1 MWAGLKKAFQPPTH
15 MALLKKK
22 NTEYQIENK
31 KKSAFFDELR
41 VSCTDKKKKGK
52 VFIAWY
58 FLWLFCMHQ
67 FFASYNSVDTQFFKI
82 FH

>member
-15 MALLKKK
+15 MALLKK

-41 VSCTDKKKKGK
+41 VSRTDKKKKGK
-52 VFIAWY
+52 VFIA
-58 FLWLFCMHQ
+58 
-67 FFASYNSVDTQFFKI
+67 
-82 FH
+82 

>member
-41 VSCTDKKKKGK
+41 VSCTDKKKKK
-52 VFIAWY
+52 ESFYCIIFFVVVLHAPIY
-58 FLWLFCMHQ
+58 CFL
-67 FFASYNSVDTQFFKI
+67 
-82 FH
+82 